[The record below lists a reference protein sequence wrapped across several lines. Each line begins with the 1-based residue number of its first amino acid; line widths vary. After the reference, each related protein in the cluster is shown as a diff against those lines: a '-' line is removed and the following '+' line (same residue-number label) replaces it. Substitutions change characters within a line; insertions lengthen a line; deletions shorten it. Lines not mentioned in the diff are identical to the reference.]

1 MRAVGG
7 GVAYFLEGVTGV
19 RIFQASGSSASPS
32 GQVFGERGGEG
43 GGAGGEE
50 VFCSVVLFRYE
61 ANSFFW
67 SWKLLRSSL
76 FPETRDG
83 LLTGYSEACLKR
95 SFFFTG

>member
-1 MRAVGG
+1 MFGFFR
-7 GVAYFLEGVTGV
+7 
-19 RIFQASGSSASPS
+19 R
-32 GQVFGERGGEG
+32 QVLLPPPPDKFSERERGGG
-43 GGAGGEE
+43 GGRGRGEE